1 MCFRHILS
9 MVVIVLIGGLLV
21 AAGWQSTLAS
31 YWDAPVAS
39 VKQHHDWSA
48 LEKNMRP
55 EACAQCHESQ
65 FNDWKQSLHAKAYS
79 PGMVGQFA
87 DMGHEAGSDCLRCHA
102 PLEQQL
108 FDSDAQ
114 MLSTLKTLR
123 QFPQGVNLDAD
134 LDAPEAKLPLRHSG
148 VSCAVCHVREGQRF
162 GPPRKGSQQ
171 EGLMTGAAHG
181 GFVASQKFEQSSF
194 CAECHQFPQ
203 SYAINGKPLENT
215 VREWQQSKFSQEG
228 KHCQSCHMPDRKHQF
243 KGIHD
248 PSFTRKALDIS
259 VLMNTGDLPALQ
271 ITSKHIGH
279 AFPTYVTPKV
289 TIQAKALD
297 KQGKVL
303 QTWQWDM
310 VREVF
315 FDQGWQE
322 KKDTRLMPS
331 QTRMFTVSK
340 LHQQAVQVLFEVV
353 VIPDQFYKGVY
364 QSLLL
369 DKPEGDAK
377 VLIQQALQRA
387 EQNDYLLY
395 AGHVEVVSATHLQ

>member
-1 MCFRHILS
+1 
-9 MVVIVLIGGLLV
+9 
-21 AAGWQSTLAS
+21 
-31 YWDAPVAS
+31 
-39 VKQHHDWSA
+39 
-48 LEKNMRP
+48 
-55 EACAQCHESQ
+55 
-65 FNDWKQSLHAKAYS
+65 
-79 PGMVGQFA
+79 
-87 DMGHEAGSDCLRCHA
+87 
-102 PLEQQL
+102 
-108 FDSDAQ
+108 
-114 MLSTLKTLR
+114 
-123 QFPQGVNLDAD
+123 
-134 LDAPEAKLPLRHSG
+134 
-148 VSCAVCHVREGQRF
+148 
-162 GPPRKGSQQ
+162 
-171 EGLMTGAAHG
+171 
-181 GFVASQKFEQSSF
+181 
-194 CAECHQFPQ
+194 
-203 SYAINGKPLENT
+203 
-215 VREWQQSKFSQEG
+215 
-228 KHCQSCHMPDRKHQF
+228 MPDRKHQF

-259 VLMNTGDLPALQ
+259 VLMNTDDLPALQ

-315 FDQGWQE
+315 FAEEGWQE

-331 QTRMFTVSK
+331 ETRMFTVSK
-340 LHQQAVQVLFEVV
+340 LHQQAVRVLFEVM

-377 VLIQQALQRA
+377 GLIQQALQQA

-395 AGHVEVVSATHLQ
+395 AGHVEVMSATHSQ